1 MKKTFFTA
9 LRAMCVGAMTLF
21 AVSCYDDSY
30 LREDL
35 AELEDEVAG
44 LAARLDSLESKLNA
58 EVVKINE
65 ALTLLNDETLAAL
78 VADVEKAN
86 ELLAALDEADG
97 VIDGRINDL
106 EAALAQ
112 FKDEAQKQLAEALAA
127 VAVTSVEKNE
137 AGNYV
142 LTFADGA
149 TLEVAAAGSTVN
161 TGLVTTVEGEDGLLY
176 WAVIGADGELTVLEA
191 VVHPDT
197 KLEFKVDPETNEL
210 LVSYDGSV
218 WEQTG
223 VIVNDE
229 STINV
234 VTSFVDGED
243 YVTITVGGVEYQLP
257 KFKADNSSLVLGR
270 ADAFFMYGASKNVE
284 LQAEGVK
291 DYYVMAKPDG
301 WKAAIDGT
309 TLTVTAP
316 TEALVAMG
324 AAETEG
330 QVIIHATTEAGLC
343 KVVKLDVE
351 TGEAFR
357 FSYSNGNV
365 NLFTAYAMEMSS
377 MWMGT
382 YFDFVPM
389 WVGVATIE
397 DYLAYGSAAEFVQA
411 KVDNYDMVGN
421 IIQLANQYDLVPQAW
436 YEEGVCED
444 LNITMSVEQIIKDY
458 NEYSGMN
465 PIEYNP
471 ESVYVLFIVP
481 QPAEYVLEEA
491 VCVFTGN
498 HINFE
503 ATSSVYNNVTFDA
516 SFIGADGYAI
526 GGIAKSNFDGWLT
539 PGDDTYTHEDALKEY
554 LVGSYMPGPFG
565 NFTAGDKDA
574 MGTIYPAGSHTLNLS
589 ELLLSDPMA
598 GLSGEVEP
606 NAEYFVWILP
616 YYTDKPSEEYTL
628 DDIIFTTCKTAPL
641 VLDPT
646 VAAAVNITTVDGV
659 VSFTIAPPAGG
670 TFRYEW
676 MDAAYFE
683 ESYLADG
690 VISDEAVMESLGWMW
705 PNEEELYEEPWGVEP
720 GQKYVLLVYSTANG
734 YYAITATEYTVPA
747 PEVPEFETPDGK
759 QWIFRSTLFDEV
771 YGGGATPDYCFD
783 LGVSMAEQYASMGYT
798 ASLAVDYEDIYGP
811 DAAGY
816 WAAPLY
822 GAHQVT
828 PSDETSGLVV
838 FSGMNIPYSN
848 FTETTCSF
856 DFSEFFMEAAGTVVV
871 EATIVDT
878 PIFVN
883 PQ

>member
-21 AVSCYDDSY
+21 AVSCYDDSF

-316 TEALVAMG
+316 TEALIAMG

-365 NLFTAYAMEMSS
+365 NLFTAYAIEMSNFWGET
-377 MWMGT
+377 M
-382 YFDFVPM
+382 FDFVPM

-397 DYLAYGSAAEFVQA
+397 DYLAYGSAAEFLQA

-458 NEYSGMN
+458 NDFNGMALEYD
-465 PIEYNP
+465 P

-481 QPAEYVLEEA
+481 QPAEFVVEEA

-498 HINFE
+498 HIKFE
-503 ATSSVYNNVTFDA
+503 ATSSAYDNVAFDA

-526 GGIAKSNFDGWLT
+526 GGISKATFSWVDPNDESY
-539 PGDDTYTHEDALKEY
+539 TYEDALNEY
-554 LVGSYMPGPFG
+554 FMGSWQPGPFAKFTSG
-565 NFTAGDKDA
+565 NTEA

-589 ELLLSDPMA
+589 ELLISDPMA

-606 NAEYFVWILP
+606 NTEYFVWILP
-616 YYTDKPSEEYTL
+616 YYTDRPAEEYTL
-628 DDIIFTTCKTAPL
+628 DDIILTTCKTAAL
-641 VLDPT
+641 ELDPS
-646 VAAAVNITTVDGV
+646 VAASVEITTVDGV
-659 VSFTIAPPAGG
+659 VSYTITPSAGG
-670 TFRYEW
+670 AFRYEW
-676 MDAAYFE
+676 MDAATFE
-683 ESYLADG
+683 ESYLVDNS
-690 VISDEAVMESLGWMW
+690 ISEEAVVESIGWQW
-705 PNEEELYEEPWGVEP
+705 PNEEVIYEEPWGVEP

-783 LGVSMAEQYASMGYT
+783 LGVSMAEQYASMGFT

-816 WAAPLY
+816 WVAPLY
-822 GAHQVT
+822 SGHQVT

-838 FSGMNIPYSN
+838 FNGMNIPYSN

-856 DFSEFFMEAAGTVVV
+856 DFSEFFMEDAGTVVV
-871 EATIVDT
+871 DATLAET

>member
-65 ALTLLNDETLAAL
+65 ALTLLDDETLAAL

-86 ELLAALDEADG
+86 DLLAALDEADG
-97 VIDGRINDL
+97 VIDGRIDDL

-112 FKDEAQKQLAEALAA
+112 FKDDAQKQLAEALAA
-127 VAVTSVEKNE
+127 IAVTAVEKNE

-142 LTFADGA
+142 LTFADGT
-149 TLEVAAAGSTVN
+149 TLEVAAAGATVN
-161 TGLVTTVEGEDGLLY
+161 TGLVTTIEGEDGLLY

-191 VVHPDT
+191 AVHPDT
-197 KLEFKVDPETNEL
+197 KLEFQVDPETNEL

-316 TEALVAMG
+316 TEALIAMG

-330 QVIIHATTEAGLC
+330 LVIIHATTEAGLC

-365 NLFTAYAMEMSS
+365 NLFTAYAIEMSNFWGET
-377 MWMGT
+377 M
-382 YFDFVPM
+382 FDFVPM

-397 DYLAYGSAAEFVQA
+397 DYLAYGSAAEFLQA
-411 KVDNYDMVGN
+411 KVDSYDMVGN
-421 IIQLANQYDLVPQAW
+421 LIQLANQYDFIPQAW

-444 LNITMSVEQIIKDY
+444 LDITMPVEKIIEEY
-458 NEYSGMN
+458 NAWTAIT
-465 PIEYNP
+465 PIEYDP
-471 ESVYVLFIVP
+471 EAVYVLFIIP

-526 GGIAKSNFDGWLT
+526 GGIGKANFDSWLI
-539 PGDDTYTHEDALKEY
+539 PGDDSYTHEDALKEY
-554 LVGSYMPGPFG
+554 LVGSWQPGPFG
-565 NFTAGDKDA
+565 NFMAGDEDA

-589 ELLLSDPMA
+589 DLLLSDPMA
-598 GLSGEVEP
+598 GLSGEVDP
-606 NAEYFVWILP
+606 NSEYFVWILP
-616 YYTDKPSEEYTL
+616 YYADKPSEEYTL
-628 DDIIFTTCKTAPL
+628 DDLIITTCKTAAL
-641 VLDPT
+641 EHDPS
-646 VAAAVNITTVDGV
+646 VAASVEFATENGEL
-659 VSFTIAPPAGG
+659 SFTITPVPGG
-670 TFRYEW
+670 NFRYEW
-676 MDAAYFE
+676 MDAATFE
-683 ESYLADG
+683 ESYLTDGAISHEDVMADLAW
-690 VISDEAVMESLGWMW
+690 SW
-705 PNEEELYEEPWGVEP
+705 PMEEEYTEWPWGVEP
-720 GQKYVLLVYSTANG
+720 GQKYVLLVYSTMNG
-734 YYAITATEYTVPA
+734 YYAITATEYTAPA
-747 PEVPEFETPDGK
+747 APEFETPDGK
-759 QWIFRSTLFDEV
+759 QWVFRSTAFDDT
-771 YGGGATPDYCFD
+771 YGNGFTPDYCFD
-783 LGVSMAEQYASMGYT
+783 LGVSMAEQYASMGFT

-811 DAAGY
+811 DAAGF
-816 WAAPLY
+816 WAAPVY
-822 GAHQVT
+822 AAHQVT
-828 PSDETSGLVV
+828 PSDATSGVVV

-848 FTETTCSF
+848 FTETTCNF

-871 EATIVDT
+871 EATLADA
-878 PIFVN
+878 PIFVS